1 MPLRWKKRRQ
11 REIPQRIS
19 DVNMTPL
26 IDLTFLLLITFL
38 ITLPLMENS
47 ISVKLPVGKADKLPD
62 KKSQNV
68 TLNASGAIHLNNRPV
83 SIEQLEDGLR
93 QAALKDPAVAVL
105 IRGDEKL
112 DYGKVVGVMK
122 VLYKLKIT
130 RMALVTQAD

>member
-1 MPLRWKKRRQ
+1 MPLRWKRRRQ

-19 DVNMTPL
+19 NVDMTPL

-47 ISVKLPVGKADKLPD
+47 IQV
-62 KKSQNV
+62 NV
-68 TLNASGAIHLNNRPV
+68 TGAIHLNNRPV

-93 QAALKDPAVAVL
+93 EAALKDPAVAVL

-112 DYGKVVGVMK
+112 DYGKIVGVMK

>member
-1 MPLRWKKRRQ
+1 MPLRWKRRRQ

-26 IDLTFLLLITFL
+26 IDLTFLLLITFI
-38 ITLPLMENS
+38 ITFPLLENG
-47 ISVKLPVGKADKLPD
+47 IQVKLPVGKTDKLPE
-62 KKSQNV
+62 KKAQNV
-68 TLNASGAIHLNNRPV
+68 TIDAKGAIHLNNKAV
-83 SIEQLEDGLR
+83 SIEQLETGLR
-93 QAALKDPAVAVL
+93 EVALKDPNVSVL

-112 DYGKVVGVMK
+112 DYGRVVGVMK